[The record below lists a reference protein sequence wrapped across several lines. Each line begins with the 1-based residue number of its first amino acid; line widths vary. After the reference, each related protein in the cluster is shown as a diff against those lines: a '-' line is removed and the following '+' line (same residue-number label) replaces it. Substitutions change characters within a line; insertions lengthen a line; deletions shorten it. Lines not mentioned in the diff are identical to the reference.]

1 MKKLFAII
9 MSAAIVL
16 STASCGGK
24 GGSQVNVQ
32 IPRLMPENIMPVET
46 VVQFTGGT
54 MRASDDGLV
63 AEGNGTMVT
72 YVTEPIGAADSVSVM
87 IEQFSDTLTASQVW
101 SDYENNRIKRSDA
114 EAVSGIGTDC
124 YIAYPYINVYHK
136 GCYLRI
142 GAGSGS
148 DEYQKQ
154 LLVNLASNAVAVL
167 DQYIPAGAENAAQDN
182 IIK

>member
-24 GGSQVNVQ
+24 GGNKNNTV
-32 IPRLMPENIMPVET
+32 IPRLMPETIMPVET

-63 AEGNGTMVT
+63 ADGNGTMVT
-72 YVTEPIGAADSVSVM
+72 YVTEPIGVADSVSVM
-87 IEQFSDTLTASQVW
+87 IEQFSDTLTTAQVW
-101 SDYENNRIKRSDA
+101 ADYENYRVQRSDS
-114 EAVSGIGTDC
+114 ESISGIGTDC

-154 LLVNLASNAVAVL
+154 LLINLASNAVAVL
-167 DQYIPAGAENAAQDN
+167 DQYIPTGAENAAEN